1 MSEPLTPADQERFT
15 RHWTQASRMVADYIG
30 SLVPNFHEAEDL
42 LQNVAVVLLR
52 KFPQYDP
59 AQPFAFW
66 AMGIARYE
74 ILGRR
79 RAFARS
85 RTVFTPDLAEQAAE
99 IVQELDA
106 ESEARQRA
114 LRECLRG
121 VGTKAGD
128 VLRLRYQEALE
139 PQDIAGRLGVSAVSI
154 RVMLSRLRSTLQ
166 GCIQSRLAVSDQ
178 RP

>member
-1 MSEPLTPADQERFT
+1 
-15 RHWTQASRMVADYIG
+15 MVADYIG

-59 AQPFAFW
+59 AQPFAYW

-74 ILGRR
+74 VLGRR
-79 RAFARS
+79 RTYARS

-99 IVQELDA
+99 VMPEVDA
-106 ESEARQRA
+106 ETEARQRA

-166 GCIQSRLAVSDQ
+166 GCIQSRLAVSEQ
-178 RP
+178 GS